1 MPLSREQ
8 VRSIDKKAIEIY
20 AVPGIVLME
29 NAGRGAVEVL
39 LGLGVTGKVVL
50 CCGKGNNGGDGFVMA
65 RHLDNQRIPIHILLL
80 ARDEELTGDAAINC
94 QIAAR
99 SGLPISAFSGEAPDL
114 SEVNRHLAE
123 ADWIVDALYGTGLQG
138 PVRAPIDAVISA
150 INNSGKKVLAVDV
163 PSGLD
168 CDTGLPRGATIRA
181 DHTVTF
187 VDAKTGFSRPE
198 ALAWLGRV
206 HVVGIGAPRVLI
218 ESFGADLDR
227 RSG

>member
-1 MPLSREQ
+1 MSLSREQ
-8 VRSIDKKAIEIY
+8 VRAIDRQAIEIY
-20 AVPGIVLME
+20 GMPGIVLME

-39 LGLGVTGKVVL
+39 AKLGVTGKVVI

-65 RHLDNQRIPIHILLL
+65 RHLDIRRIPVHILLF
-80 ARDEELTGDAAINC
+80 ARPEDLTGDAAINY

-99 SGLPISAFSGEAPDL
+99 SSLPFTIFSGEAFDL

-138 PVRAPIDAVISA
+138 PVRAPINEVILA
-150 INNSGKKVLAVDV
+150 INNAGKKVLAVDV

-168 CDTGLPRGATIRA
+168 CDTGKPMGATIRA

-187 VDAKTGFSRPE
+187 VDAKTGFSRAE
-198 ALAWLGRV
+198 SLAWVGEV
-206 HVVGIGAPRVLI
+206 HIVGIGAPRKLI
-218 ESFGADLDR
+218 ESY
-227 RSG
+227 SS